1 MRYIDIRAGLPT
13 QRLVSLDA
21 LRGFNFIWILG
32 GDGAVIALADMMR
45 AQGGGAR
52 RRSASSCAIR

>member
-1 MRYIDIRAGLPT
+1 MRYIDIKAKLPT

-32 GDGAVIALADMMR
+32 GDGAVV
-45 AQGGGAR
+45 
-52 RRSASSCAIR
+52 RSPT